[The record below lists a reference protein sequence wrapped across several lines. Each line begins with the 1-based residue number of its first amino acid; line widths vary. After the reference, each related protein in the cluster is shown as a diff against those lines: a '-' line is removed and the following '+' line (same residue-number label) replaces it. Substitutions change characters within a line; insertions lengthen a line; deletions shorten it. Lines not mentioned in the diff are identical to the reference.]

1 MAWIKTVGE
10 DQAVGRL
17 AEIYQRYRGRN
28 GMVPNIMQA
37 FSLKP
42 ELMGAVANV
51 VGVSASGATSSWRI
65 RYATGSDHRSCTES
79 SRRYEI

>member
-17 AEIYQRYRGRN
+17 AEIYQKYRGRN

-42 ELMGAVANV
+42 ELVGAVSNV
-51 VGVSASGATSSWRI
+51 VGVSARGATSAWWI
-65 RYATGSDHRSCTES
+65 HYATRSDHRSYMES